1 MMRSD
6 DLKALREQVVRT
18 HMQSENTQQFD
29 ETIGTFSHP
38 YYELVATGEVF
49 DGEQAVRDYY
59 RASRAATPDQ
69 RNELIAMHS
78 TDDAVIVEFWLRG
91 TPAGSAR
98 GFECRMI
105 AIFEF
110 DGERIVSEHLRA
122 DRFRRA
128 DHLAFDRKAALE
140 RFMEALE

>member
-1 MMRSD
+1 VRQTDSMMRSD

-18 HMQSENTQQFD
+18 HMQSKNTQQFD

-110 DGERIVSEHLRA
+110 DGERIVSERVYW
-122 DRFRRA
+122 DRQTIRRQ
-128 DHLAFDRKAALE
+128 LLGT
-140 RFMEALE
+140 

>member
-1 MMRSD
+1 MRQTDSMMRSD

-59 RASRAATPDQ
+59 RASPPRPTNAT
-69 RNELIAMHS
+69 S
-78 TDDAVIVEFWLRG
+78 
-91 TPAGSAR
+91 
-98 GFECRMI
+98 
-105 AIFEF
+105 
-110 DGERIVSEHLRA
+110 
-122 DRFRRA
+122 
-128 DHLAFDRKAALE
+128 
-140 RFMEALE
+140 

>member
-1 MMRSD
+1 MPTITCID

-98 GFECRMI
+98 GFESATAGHVGI
-105 AIFEF
+105 AQVWVAANSPCQIPY
-110 DGERIVSEHLRA
+110 GVCA
-122 DRFRRA
+122 DV
-128 DHLAFDRKAALE
+128 
-140 RFMEALE
+140 